1 MADATAH
8 PSPLA
13 TSPSYTAQGSLPP
26 APATQTPPP
35 SSLGG
40 LGAKPT
46 EKAPDTAV
54 AKLRGFEDKHL
65 GKDCSRIN
73 GEIERGVGSPY
84 SNMKPHLKA
93 HHASLEN
100 LVKAEQKVADA
111 SADLEAAKAKHA
123 AAVKTSDDASKAVEA
138 ADKAA

>member
-1 MADATAH
+1 MADDTSH

-13 TSPSYTAQGSLPP
+13 TSPAYTP
-26 APATQTPPP
+26 APEP
-35 SSLGG
+35 
-40 LGAKPT
+40 AKPGGIFSGSIAAKPA
-46 EKAPDTAV
+46 EKAPVTA
-54 AKLRGFEDKHL
+54 ADKLRAFEDKHL
-65 GKDCSRIN
+65 GKDCSRIS

-84 SNMKPHLKA
+84 AGMKPHLKA

-100 LVKAEQKVADA
+100 LVKAEKAVADA

-123 AAVKTSDDASKAVEA
+123 AAVKTSDDASKAVET